1 MSRYKISAVDQ
12 MRVRDRALVIGGP
25 VGVISSS
32 DLRSALIEIARI
44 GPQTRF
50 GLRADSSRRRWLFD
64 PDAVG
69 AAVEEVPPTD
79 AADIS
84 RFATAV
90 FNSDLTHS
98 SIRIVASG
106 EYVACLGS
114 HGISDGI
121 GGSRLWAA
129 LVSTAQS
136 GQLPSSLHTA
146 ESRLPLSRTII
157 RSFAADP
164 RRLGAAVRWHSHVR
178 GTRIEAVSATRRTPW
193 RPNPVSLS
201 LPMDPQVARRLVCWR
216 DEHAPSASLRAIT
229 LFVFLAALRGHGV
242 ETASN
247 ALVLMDA
254 RRYAHPS
261 TVVNGNFAVGQYVPV
276 GESVTLSEVSRGIAG
291 ALVSGHPLL
300 TLSAISAKATVA
312 SVLGR
317 SHATVAE
324 ASVGIKPH
332 AFVSYSDI
340 GRLPNSDE
348 IRWTGDQLCVAATD
362 PYGAEGIAFLGA
374 EIDGRRHLSVTFH
387 SNVFDTETIKG
398 VLRAVACDPTALL
411 DECL

>member
-1 MSRYKISAVDQ
+1 
-12 MRVRDRALVIGGP
+12 
-25 VGVISSS
+25 
-32 DLRSALIEIARI
+32 
-44 GPQTRF
+44 
-50 GLRADSSRRRWLFD
+50 
-64 PDAVG
+64 
-69 AAVEEVPPTD
+69 
-79 AADIS
+79 
-84 RFATAV
+84 
-90 FNSDLTHS
+90 
-98 SIRIVASG
+98 
-106 EYVACLGS
+106 
-114 HGISDGI
+114 
-121 GGSRLWAA
+121 
-129 LVSTAQS
+129 
-136 GQLPSSLHTA
+136 
-146 ESRLPLSRTII
+146 
-157 RSFAADP
+157 
-164 RRLGAAVRWHSHVR
+164 
-178 GTRIEAVSATRRTPW
+178 
-193 RPNPVSLS
+193 
-201 LPMDPQVARRLVCWR
+201 
-216 DEHAPSASLRAIT
+216 
-229 LFVFLAALRGHGV
+229 
-242 ETASN
+242 
-247 ALVLMDA
+247 
-254 RRYAHPS
+254 
-261 TVVNGNFAVGQYVPV
+261 
-276 GESVTLSEVSRGIAG
+276 LSEVSRGIAG